1 MLPLVK
7 CSEMG
12 SVTSQSQTILDM
24 KTRYIH
30 PPSCFGFPVPPDVH
44 SHAHG
49 PRAIS
54 MVSPTRDARDDAA
67 GGASVSPRVAVLPW
81 EDTGESFL
89 LRSSIL

>member
-54 MVSPTRDARDDAA
+54 MVSPTRDVRDDAA
-67 GGASVSPRVAVLPW
+67 GVAVLPW